1 MNIVISTRYT
11 IVSYNSMEWVRI
23 YWAICSRTI
32 GRTMPFLLAKP
43 PIVITKGMELVGDR
57 HIQIK
62 LILHTQPTRCCA
74 YTHGQC

>member
-1 MNIVISTRYT
+1 
-11 IVSYNSMEWVRI
+11 MEWVRI

-62 LILHTQPTRCCA
+62 LILHTLNQLVAVHIHMVNAKVVR
-74 YTHGQC
+74 HGGRPA